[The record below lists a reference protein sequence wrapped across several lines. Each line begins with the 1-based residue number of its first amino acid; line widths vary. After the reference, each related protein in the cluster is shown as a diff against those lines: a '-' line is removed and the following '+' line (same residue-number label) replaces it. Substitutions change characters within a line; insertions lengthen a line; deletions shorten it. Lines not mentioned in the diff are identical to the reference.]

1 MSQDWKKKKNKVEY
15 GWEAPEDNRQPL
27 QKLTLEQDSGK
38 SENRTEVIQKT
49 VLMQQDI
56 WLLLY
61 SPEITAIN
69 NHSS

>member
-1 MSQDWKKKKNKVEY
+1 M
-15 GWEAPEDNRQPL
+15 GGTRRQSL

-49 VLMQQDI
+49 VLLQQDI

>member
-1 MSQDWKKKKNKVEY
+1 MSQDWKKKKKQGGIWV
-15 GWEAPEDNRQPL
+15 GGTRRQPL

-49 VLMQQDI
+49 VLLQQDI